1 MMSPV
6 KLLHRSSHKRT
17 MSRQEEL
24 ITQLQQEI
32 SILKRENE
40 KLKTDLELIESELPY
55 NKEYDV

>member
-17 MSRQEEL
+17 MSHQEEL
-24 ITQLQQEI
+24 IIQLQQEI

>member
-1 MMSPV
+1 
-6 KLLHRSSHKRT
+6 